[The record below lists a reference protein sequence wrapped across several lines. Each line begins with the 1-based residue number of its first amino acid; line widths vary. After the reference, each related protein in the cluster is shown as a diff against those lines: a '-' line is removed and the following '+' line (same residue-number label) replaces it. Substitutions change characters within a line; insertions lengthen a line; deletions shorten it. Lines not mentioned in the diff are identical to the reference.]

1 MLQEDETFKKQAC
14 QLVVQ
19 PVPETQGKMP
29 FAEVRRYLEWLKH
42 MTSQN
47 EEPQPEIKDV
57 TSFYQKHVFQL
68 TLVKQH
74 VQIKKTD
81 EIITPVKKHVQV
93 EESIEED

>member
-1 MLQEDETFKKQAC
+1 
-14 QLVVQ
+14 
-19 PVPETQGKMP
+19 MP

-47 EEPQPEIKDV
+47 EEPQQELKDV
-57 TSFYQKHVFQL
+57 TSFYHNHVFQV
-68 TLVKQH
+68 TLVRHH

-81 EIITPVKKHVQV
+81 EIITPVQKHVDV